1 MTDKITGPLGIWNFP
16 ILNTLIEIS
25 SSDSGDSS
33 FSVKEYNVVRDEN
46 GSIESVEIIKGIND
60 E

>member
-25 SSDSGDSS
+25 SGDSGDSS